1 MRSWPKLLGGHT
13 KRCGLFCIRKRWR
26 RTPGNDG
33 KVRVHVPT
41 DVLETLRHGAVVR
54 RAHTLLNTECS
65 PSAQANDPDAM
76 SGDARA
82 LITLLETR
90 VAELQGRITELGAEV
105 KEARAVN
112 VGLTSKNTELTAK
125 AGRVDVLEALLDAER
140 RRGDELRTERDR
152 LASRDHRPAPRWF
165 AHATAALDRLGLA
178 LSQSTGHALLPRG
191 SDLPASFGKGT

>member
-1 MRSWPKLLGGHT
+1 MLAVCAPVRGCVPMSDQLLTYEELAEALGRSYEAVRAL
-13 KRCGLFCIRKRWR
+13 CIRKRWR

-33 KVRVHVPT
+33 KVRVHVPI
-41 DVLETLRHGAVVR
+41 DVLETLRTANVR
-54 RAHTLLNTECS
+54 RAHTPLNTECS
-65 PSAQANDPDAM
+65 PSAQADDPDAM

-152 LASRDHRPAPRWF
+152 LLAAITDRHQGGLLTRLRRWI
-165 AHATAALDRLGLA
+165 G
-178 LSQSTGHALLPRG
+178 
-191 SDLPASFGKGT
+191 